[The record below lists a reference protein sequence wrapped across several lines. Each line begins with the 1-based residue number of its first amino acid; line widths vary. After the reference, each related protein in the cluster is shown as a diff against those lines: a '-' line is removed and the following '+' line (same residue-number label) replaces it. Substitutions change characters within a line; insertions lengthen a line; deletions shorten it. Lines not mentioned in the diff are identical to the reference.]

1 MWFII
6 YVVEDF
12 AWTRR
17 RREVADIDKAIGER
31 IRRIRRSKRIGQV
44 ELAELS
50 GVAQGGISAIEL
62 GKREAYPSTL
72 ERLAAALGVPVAELF
87 REEAPPKVPPP
98 PKTPLTDEPESDF
111 DARFGAAD
119 LEGAEGVKEKVG
131 AEFDKIQGYIR
142 GLKAAGIGGDDLRLK
157 QARRRLREAKRRTL
171 AATSRATALALNA
184 EFGRNLPVYDT
195 LAAYAGQAQEVAAEI
210 EAENT
215 EAHPEAS

>member
-1 MWFII
+1 M
-6 YVVEDF
+6 
-12 AWTRR
+12 
-17 RREVADIDKAIGER
+17 ADIDKAIGER

-111 DARFGAAD
+111 DTRFGATD
-119 LEGAEGVKEKVG
+119 LEDAEGVKEKVG
-131 AEFDKIQGYIR
+131 AEFDKLQGYIR
-142 GLKAAGIGGDDLRLK
+142 SLKAAGIGGDDLRLK
-157 QARRRLREAKRRTL
+157 QARRHLREAKRRTL
-171 AATSRATALALNA
+171 AATSRATDLALNA

-195 LAAYAGQAQEVAAEI
+195 LAAYVGQAEAVAEYLAE
-210 EAENT
+210 EART
-215 EAHPEAS
+215 THRDAG

>member
-1 MWFII
+1 M
-6 YVVEDF
+6 
-12 AWTRR
+12 
-17 RREVADIDKAIGER
+17 ADIDKAIGER

-111 DARFGAAD
+111 DARFGAPG
-119 LEGAEGVKEKVG
+119 LEAAEALAGEVGKEYDALG
-131 AEFDKIQGYIR
+131 EH
-142 GLKAAGIGGDDLRLK
+142 LAALDALGIGNDDLRRRS
-157 QARRRLREAKRRTL
+157 ARSRRRASKRRTY
-171 AATSRATALALNA
+171 AATLRAANMGLNA
-184 EFGRNLPVYDT
+184 DFGRDLAIHNTV
-195 LAAYAGQAQEVAAEI
+195 AAYVG
-210 EAENT
+210 EAEAVAEYLAE
-215 EAHPEAS
+215 EARTTHRDAG